1 MTFHEETDFKHSRT
15 VPLPATF
22 STPSLLNKPAP
33 QQKHFP
39 YGTSSHAR
47 AVDLKT
53 DRSKISESLG
63 VYGGPW

>member
-1 MTFHEETDFKHSRT
+1 MTFHKVTDLKHSGT

-22 STPSLLNKPAP
+22 FHTECVEQTRPKI
-33 QQKHFP
+33 
-39 YGTSSHAR
+39 GTSSHAR

-53 DRSKISESLG
+53 ESLG